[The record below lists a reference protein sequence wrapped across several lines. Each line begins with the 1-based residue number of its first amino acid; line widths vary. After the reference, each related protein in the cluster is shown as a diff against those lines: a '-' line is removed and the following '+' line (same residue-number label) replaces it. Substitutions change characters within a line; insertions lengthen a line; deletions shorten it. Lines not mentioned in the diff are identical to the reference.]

1 MTWPTKNAGGGQNWM
16 GGVKRQSL
24 HQGIIGENSQNTV
37 VTLGSLEIEENSVVN
52 PKDPKNQAKTIHEG
66 FSKAGIWWNMKELYG
81 IVVRF
86 CCGHA

>member
-1 MTWPTKNAGGGQNWM
+1 M

-37 VTLGSLEIEENSVVN
+37 VTLGSLENEENSVVN

-66 FSKAGIWWNMKELYG
+66 FSKAGI
-81 IVVRF
+81 
-86 CCGHA
+86 